1 MGNASSS
8 NNFLNFED
16 VQQLVNGRGGTLLI
30 NTLTPTEQACL
41 IPTTIGAIHE
51 EEIINQCVQSK
62 QTNRCIV
69 IYGKNT
75 NDDTI
80 RKKYKQLTDMGFHHV
95 FIYLGGMFEWIM
107 LQDIYGKEEFPTTS
121 NELDILKFKPTR
133 RLQSNLLTNYA

>member
-51 EEIINQCVQSK
+51 EEIINQCIQSK